1 MISIQDLYSK
11 FLENPT
17 ISTDTR
23 NIKPGSIF
31 FALKGGNFNGNKFAS
46 EALEK
51 GAGLAIID
59 ENEYALNEKTILV
72 NDVLTSLQD
81 LAKYHRQQINPIIIA
96 ITGSNGKTTTKELM
110 HRVLASQFETLA
122 TEGNLNN
129 HIGVPL
135 TLLRLEKKHTHAIIE
150 MGANHRFEIE
160 QLCAIAQP
168 DYGFITNIGKAH
180 LEGFGGEIGVA
191 RGKTELYYYLYK
203 NNGKAFINM
212 NEEKTMYYSRHLECI
227 YFSSAENEYRI
238 ASPIS
243 FSPKTE
249 FELSGIKH
257 ISVLSGEYNFNNI
270 LAAIAMGNY
279 FGIDAEK
286 TGEAIASY
294 IPGNMRHQWVDWN
307 SNKVLLD
314 AYNANPDSMYHALK
328 NFDELESKH
337 TIVVLGDMFELGNDA
352 KDEHQVIIN
361 AIGDYDFEQ
370 ALVCGEFFS
379 AATALNSVKVFKTFD
394 ELKDYF
400 DKQNFKEKT
409 ILIKG
414 SRGMK
419 MERLID
425 N

>member
-1 MISIQDLYSK
+1 MNIEKIYELYKASK
-11 FLENPT
+11 GVN
-17 ISTDTR
+17 TDTR
-23 NIKPGSIF
+23 SIQAGQIF
-31 FALKGGNFNGNKFAS
+31 FALQGPNFDANAFA
-46 EALEK
+46 EKALQA
-51 GAGLAIID
+51 GAAYAVINDAAYAKD
-59 ENEYALNEKTILV
+59 ERYIVVK
-72 NDVLTSLQD
+72 DSLETLQA
-81 LAKYHRQQINPIIIA
+81 LAKYHRQQFKIPFIA
-96 ITGSNGKTTTKELM
+96 ITGSNGKTTTKELLFA
-110 HRVLASQFETLA
+110 VLSKKYRTYCTQ
-122 TEGNLNN
+122 GNFNN
-129 HIGVPL
+129 HIGIPL
-135 TLLRLEKKHTHAIIE
+135 TLLQIQPGTEMAIIE